1 MPAAVTQSSPMPA
14 LAAAASGAIVP
25 STVVG
30 LRIDAAVDLTVA
42 SGFGDLDVRRR
53 LELAAEQQHD
63 LLRGL
68 LDPTAQTAYDLRMR
82 AGLGAGLE
90 MAVLVRSWDRTAE
103 AAATRAAE
111 MLAAFRAAVP
121 EDQALVSEI
130 EAEDELEGWL
140 APFPEAAP
148 LTDGYYVCR
157 QEQTEQPNRPD
168 AGVPYY
174 FGVSPW
180 NWTVTDWRGLYQRMG
195 RADRPLVVSIGLLPL
210 ATPPALTEIL
220 AKYASLYG
228 RLSHETQQSGLS
240 VQRQHAP
247 EAFAVNNEPVFR
259 DYRRRLAQ
267 RAFAIRVLVAGHR
280 LAGGVAEAV
289 AAAIS
294 PPDTGEGGGL
304 DRQRSAATSELRA
317 DAGHAA
323 DNLRHVG
330 FAIPAGDPAV
340 WQRRPAPSPRLAHL
354 AVLGDARD
362 AACAFRLPIAASG
375 DLGGFPIRRP
385 SRIGHQEQY
394 RLADGARALTIGA
407 FPDGSGELRISVDS
421 LTKHALIAGA
431 TGSGK
436 TTVVLELLKQLWVDH
451 QVPFLVIEPVNSDAD
466 DYRKLAAEEG
476 FEDLDV
482 VTVGDE
488 RLRPLRFN
496 PMRCPDGVLVSEHL
510 ANLLSCFKAAFGLWE
525 PLPAIYQDALTRM
538 YLEAGILPSERAGD
552 VEHDW
557 PTVAQ
562 FRRAMQA
569 VCAELDYQGEIRSNI
584 EAASLIRAQSLV
596 NGPCASAFLTD
607 RTLDCAALLSRPTV
621 VELKTLGNGDEQA
634 LMIALLLNAI
644 TEHYQAE
651 RGASP
656 TLEHVTVVEEAHRLL
671 ARPRGTGGSQE
682 AAAREQAAESFANV
696 LAENRKYGEGIVIAE
711 QIPTKLVEDAVKN
724 TNLKVM
730 CRLTSEE
737 ERSYL
742 GETMA
747 LSERESDM
755 AARLRV
761 GQAIV
766 YSDDVEKAL
775 ELRMQRTV
783 AGEPVPAEADGGR
796 PAFAICTS
804 CPRPCEMRG
813 PALTIPRTPGFAKA
827 VQERM
832 RAIVAAG
839 AGEQPRQERAL
850 VDLLDKTIERYPG
863 VAVNGDADRR
873 AAARLCVLLHTSIHN
888 DGTLHPSWVK
898 VLERARRPR

>member
-1 MPAAVTQSSPMPA
+1 VSAVVTQSSPVPS
-14 LAAAASGAIVP
+14 LAAGPTAVAP

-30 LRIDAAVDLTVA
+30 LRVDAAVDLTVA
-42 SGFGDLDVRRR
+42 SGFSDLDVHGR
-53 LELAAEQQHD
+53 LELAAEQQHE

-68 LDPTAQTAYDLRMR
+68 TDPTAQTAYDLRMR
-82 AGLGAGLE
+82 AGAGSGLE
-90 MAVLVRSWDRTAE
+90 IAVLIRSWDRTAE
-103 AAATRAAE
+103 DATTRAEE
-111 MLAAFRAAVP
+111 MRSSFHAALP
-121 EDQALVSEI
+121 SDQALVSDI
-130 EAEDELEGWL
+130 EDQAELEGWL
-140 APFPEAAP
+140 AAFPEATP
-148 LTDGYYVCR
+148 LTHGHYVCR
-157 QEQTEQPNRPD
+157 HEQTELPNRSD

-174 FGVSPW
+174 FGVAPW
-180 NWTVTDWRGLYQRMG
+180 NWAVTDWRGLYQRLG
-195 RADRPLVVSIGLLPL
+195 RADRPLMISIGLLPL
-210 ATPPALTEIL
+210 ATPPALTEVL
-220 AKYASLYG
+220 SKYASLYG
-228 RLSHETQQSGLS
+228 RLSRETQQSGLS

-259 DYRRRLAQ
+259 DYQRRLAQ
-267 RAFAIRVLVAGHR
+267 RAFAIRILIAGHR
-280 LAGGVAEAV
+280 LPGGVAEAV

-304 DRQRSAATSELRA
+304 DRQRSAATYELRS
-317 DAGHAA
+317 DPSHAA
-323 DNLRHVG
+323 ANLRHVG
-330 FAIPAGDPAV
+330 FVIPPGSPAV
-340 WQRRPAPSPRLAHL
+340 WQRRPAPSPQLTHL
-354 AVLGDARD
+354 SVLGDARD
-362 AACAFRLPIAASG
+362 AACAFRLPIAATG
-375 DLGGFPIRRP
+375 DLGGFPVRRP
-385 SRIGHQEQY
+385 SRIGHQEEY

-421 LTKHALIAGA
+421 LTKHALIAGS

-476 FEDLDV
+476 FDDFDV
-482 VTVGDE
+482 ITVGDE

-510 ANLLSCFKAAFGLWE
+510 ANLLNCFKAAFGLWE

-538 YLEAGILPSERAGD
+538 YLDAGILPSEQAGD
-552 VEHDW
+552 VEHAW

-562 FRRAMQA
+562 FRKAMQA
-569 VCAELDYQGEIRSNI
+569 VCAQLDYQGEIRGNI

-596 NGPCASAFLTD
+596 TGPCASAFLTD
-607 RTLDCAALLSRPTV
+607 RQLDCAALLARPTV

-651 RGASP
+651 RGASAR
-656 TLEHVTVVEEAHRLL
+656 LEHVTVVEEAHRLL
-671 ARPRGTGGSQE
+671 ARPKGGGGSHE
-682 AAAREQAAESFANV
+682 AAAREQAAEAFANV

-724 TNLKVM
+724 TNLKIM

-737 ERSYL
+737 ERTYL

-747 LSERESDM
+747 LSDRESDM

-766 YSDDVEKAL
+766 YSDEVEKAL
-775 ELRMQRTV
+775 ELRLPRTITGAPLAV
-783 AGEPVPAEADGGR
+783 EPGAGR
-796 PAFAICTS
+796 PAFDVCER

-813 PALTIPRTPGFAKA
+813 PALTIPQTPGFARA
-827 VQERM
+827 LRESM
-832 RAIVAAG
+832 RAVLAAG
-839 AGEQPRQERAL
+839 AREKPQHERAL
-850 VDLLDKTIERYPG
+850 VALLDSTLARYPG
-863 VAVNGDADRR
+863 VGLDGDDERR
-873 AAARLCVLLHTSIHN
+873 DAARLCVLLHTSIHN
-888 DGTLHPSWVK
+888 DGTLHPGWVT
-898 VLERARRPR
+898 VLERSGRAE